1 MIQEDIENR
10 TVNLAISTG
19 KLTWRTLVTA
29 LEKLKEM
36 NAQYQAE
43 QERKKLEPK
52 HGKQSVKELI
62 RQNQGVSNLA
72 IDSTGIRGFERVA
85 RKYGVDFAIRKD
97 RSHSPP
103 RYLVFFKARDVDA
116 ITSAFEEYT
125 AKRMR
130 RQKPSVRAEL
140 FKEVD
145 IPDLIKKPHGREKVQ
160 ER

>member
-1 MIQEDIENR
+1 MQEDIENR

-19 KLTWRTLVTA
+19 KLTWRTLVLA
-29 LEKLKEM
+29 LEKLKEL
-36 NAQYQAE
+36 NAQHQAE

-72 IDSTGIRGFERVA
+72 VDSTGIKGFERVA

-97 RSHSPP
+97 RSHFPP

-116 ITSAFEEYT
+116 IQAAFEEYT
-125 AKRMR
+125 AKRMGKH
-130 RQKPSVRAEL
+130 KPSVRAEL
-140 FKEVD
+140 FEELNT
-145 IPDLIKKPHGREKVQ
+145 PDLIKKPRSK
-160 ER
+160 ERGLER